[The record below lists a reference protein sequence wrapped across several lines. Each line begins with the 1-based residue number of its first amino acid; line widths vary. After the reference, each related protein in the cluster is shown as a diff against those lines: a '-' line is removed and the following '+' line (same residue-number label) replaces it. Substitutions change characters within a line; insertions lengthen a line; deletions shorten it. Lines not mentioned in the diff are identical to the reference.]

1 MARFGGWQM
10 TSYLGVVLETAMK
23 SPGVVAGA
31 LIDSQGCVVENA
43 CWVDGDP
50 AVSGAVA
57 SQMLRR
63 WASVGTDLGIGT
75 VQSILIERP
84 GGPVTITPVGQNVA
98 LVVGNHA
105 CPPGRLRL
113 QARRARE
120 AMGNVD
126 RMVPAPEV
134 SAPSLLPEH
143 LDDLVVTSE
152 PAPPPRL
159 TTGEV
164 VLIGTHTFRLV
175 TNLIAQLLQLKGV
188 QSSRLR
194 AYSPSSTIVDVV
206 LEDGATLGAIDSSR
220 LEEFSIER
228 TEAGG
233 TRLVLR
239 ACRSLAIPPTPIGSP
254 G

>member
-1 MARFGGWQM
+1 M

-31 LIDSQGCVVENA
+31 FVDSQGRVVEHA
-43 CWVDGDP
+43 SWVDGDP
-50 AVSGAVA
+50 AASGAA
-57 SQMLRR
+57 ARQMLRR
-63 WASVGTDLGIGT
+63 WASVGADLGIGT
-75 VQSILIERP
+75 VQSILIERL

-98 LVVGNHA
+98 LVIVGNRV
-105 CPPGRLRL
+105 CRPGRLRL
-113 QARRARE
+113 QARQARE
-120 AMGNVD
+120 AMGEVD
-126 RMVPAPEV
+126 RMVSASEV
-134 SAPSLLPEH
+134 SAPSQLPEN

-152 PAPPPRL
+152 EAPPAPPPRL
-159 TTGEV
+159 TTGEI
-164 VLIGTHTFRLV
+164 VLVGTHTFRLV
-175 TNLIAQLLQLKGV
+175 TKLIGQLLQLKGV

-194 AYSPSSTIVDVV
+194 AYSPRSTIVDVV
-206 LEDGATLGAIDSSR
+206 LEDGATLAAIDSSR

-239 ACRSLAIPPTPIGSP
+239 ACRSLAIPPIPIGSP